1 MATSLAEPDAMVEA
15 CASRGIYLA
24 PGDAYRTMPQHWKV
38 KSLID
43 SGELGEVQSINL
55 YQSREISGGGCQGLS
70 VLRLF
75 AADAEVDWVTG
86 WCSDDAHSDATS
98 EWVATCAS
106 PTASTLSFTASARRW
121 RALRCCAARAC
132 TTQTGT
138 AASLARGSQRQT
150 GGRRGLFRG
159 VRGYRA
165 LDGAQRHASASRNPI
180 DRRLPR
186 QRHRTAVQRRQHAQG
201 AGDRHRPARVASQR
215 VRGGLIPDRDRSLKI
230 VPSKGRFLNK
240 KEVLGEEW
248 YAEQIKASA
257 ARPMGGAEGEAR

>member
-1 MATSLAEPDAMVEA
+1 MRSSLVKSACVLLFVALIVGAPVGQTPVVTSGIGPAPRHLGPLAFGPDA
-15 CASRGIYLA
+15 I
-24 PGDAYRTMPQHWKV
+24 
-38 KSLID
+38 
-43 SGELGEVQSINL
+43 
-55 YQSREISGGGCQGLS
+55 
-70 VLRLF
+70 LF

-98 EWVATCAS
+98 AWVATCAS
-106 PTASTLSFTASARRW
+106 PTAATLSFTASARRW

-215 VRGGLIPDRDRSLKI
+215 VRGGLIPDRRSQL
-230 VPSKGRFLNK
+230 
-240 KEVLGEEW
+240 EDC
-248 YAEQIKASA
+248 AEQG
-257 ARPMGGAEGEAR
+257 PVPEQEGGAGGGMVRRADQGIGGQANGRR